1 MVAASA
7 PPPHCAHM
15 PKTFRA
21 FLTSILLALTFAA
34 CTDSPPAW
42 QLECEATPP
51 GNERGN
57 VCKAACGADHECPS
71 SDTEGRDAAARGDAL
86 LVPNAIGLGVG
97 AVGLGV
103 GVTLLVLHAAGG
115 EDAAAGLAPTRR
127 STSRSVLVRF

>member
-1 MVAASA
+1 MASGLGTLGVAAFA
-7 PPPHCAHM
+7 V
-15 PKTFRA
+15 TGV
-21 FLTSILLALTFAA
+21 LALGASA
-34 CTDSPPAW
+34 D
-42 QLECEATPP
+42 LE
-51 GNERGN
+51 
-57 VCKAACGADHECPS
+57 AACGADHECPS